1 MIGVWE
7 ACHVCGRKQGGASA
21 VRRGNETLLADRR
34 RVRLRFRARARIRA
48 ALARLPFRPA
58 GLPRY
63 PAGLPQSLPRPEKTT
78 EDVLADADKVVDRVT
93 VRCTHTGE
101 FRGHP
106 PTGKAVTMTEMHIAR
121 VEGGRIVERWGEWD
135 LLGLLEQIGVAS
147 VAAAPEPA

>member
-1 MIGVWE
+1 MSAEENKAVLRRFGE
-7 ACHVCGRKQGGASA
+7 AMKHFWRTGDASVFDSVLAPEYVQHWPGFPSDRQGYLD
-21 VRRGNETLLADRR
+21 TLQ
-34 RVRLRFRARARIRA
+34 VFRTAFPD
-48 ALARLPFRPA
+48 L
-58 GLPRY
+58 
-63 PAGLPQSLPRPEKTT
+63 EKTT

-135 LLGLLEQIGVAS
+135 LLGLLEQIGIAR